1 MNDDQLLR
9 YSRQIMLPQVD
20 VAGQETLLASRVLI
34 VGAGGLGSPAAMYL
48 AAAGIGQLVIA
59 DHDTVE
65 LSNLQRQLLHHDSD
79 LGRNKAASA
88 KDTLAAVNPGIAITA
103 IPEKLAGK
111 RLATETAAAD
121 VVLDCSDNFAT
132 RFAINR
138 ACVEHRTPLVSG
150 AAVRFE
156 GQLSVFDKRQDN
168 NPCYRCLYEEGRDED
183 ETCTANGVLSPV
195 VGIIGAMQALEA
207 LKLLLSMDNI
217 TAGSLQVFN
226 GLTSEWRTLT
236 LSRDPACPVCGEEQ
250 SQQHTTRITR
260 VCLR

>member
-9 YSRQIMLPQVD
+9 YSLQIMLPQVD
-20 VAGQETLLASRVLI
+20 IAGQETLLASRVLI

-48 AAAGIGQLVIA
+48 AAGGIGQLVIA
-59 DHDTVE
+59 DHDTVD
-65 LSNLQRQLLHHDSD
+65 LSNLQRQLLHHDND

-88 KDTLAAVNPGIAITA
+88 QDTLAAINPGVTITA

-111 RLATETAAAD
+111 RLSTETAAAD
-121 VVLDCSDNFAT
+121 VVLDCSDNFDT

-156 GQLSVFDKRQDN
+156 GQLSVFDKREDE

-183 ETCTANGVLSPV
+183 ETCTTNGVLSPV

-207 LKLLLSMDNI
+207 IKLLLSIDHN
-217 TAGSLQVFN
+217 TAGRLQVFN
-226 GLTSEWRTLT
+226 GLNSEWRTLA
-236 LSRDPACPVCGEEQ
+236 LSRDPACPVCGKGPAR
-250 SQQHTTRITR
+250 QHMAD
-260 VCLR
+260 